1 MFSGQN
7 CEIVSTAMSTKFQLG
22 ERVGQ
27 GGWLIGPKLFRP
39 EAYPAGASSKL
50 CEFITMYCILYIVCM
65 YSEVVVLC
73 RF

>member
-22 ERVGQ
+22 ERVGH

-39 EAYPAGASSKL
+39 EAYPAGTSSKL
-50 CEFITMYCILYIVCM
+50 CEFITMY
-65 YSEVVVLC
+65 SEVVVLC